1 MNPESRAQKA
11 KLSTLTW
18 SKSKMQKRVKTVF
31 SGTVQ
36 GVGFR
41 ASTESIARQ
50 YPITGY
56 VRNTPGGHVE
66 IVAEGD
72 EAAIRSFIEAIK
84 SSSLSSYIRNVKSEW
99 LDFTGEFAAFKI
111 AR

>member
-1 MNPESRAQKA
+1 
-11 KLSTLTW
+11 
-18 SKSKMQKRVKTVF
+18 MQKRVKAVF
-31 SGTVQ
+31 SGAVQ

-41 ASTESIARQ
+41 ASTESLARQ

-66 IVAEGD
+66 LVAEGEED
-72 EAAIRSFIEAIK
+72 SLRSFVEAVK
-84 SSSLSSYIRNVKSEW
+84 SSPLSSYIRNVKSEW
-99 LDFTGEFAAFKI
+99 MDMTGEFSVFKI

>member
-1 MNPESRAQKA
+1 MRKQI
-11 KLSTLTW
+11 
-18 SKSKMQKRVKTVF
+18 KTVF

-41 ASTESIARQ
+41 ASAESLARQ

-66 IVAEGD
+66 LVAEGEEESLRGFV
-72 EAAIRSFIEAIK
+72 EAVKASP
-84 SSSLSSYIRNVKSEW
+84 LSAYIRNVKSEW
-99 LDFTGEFAAFKI
+99 GDCTGQYSSFQI
-111 AR
+111 TR

>member
-1 MNPESRAQKA
+1 MNKRIKA
-11 KLSTLTW
+11 I
-18 SKSKMQKRVKTVF
+18 F

-41 ASTESIARQ
+41 ASTESLARK

-66 IVAEGD
+66 LVAEGEED
-72 EAAIRSFIEAIK
+72 SLRCFFEAVK

-99 LDFTGEFAAFKI
+99 NDCTGEFAAFKI

>member
-1 MNPESRAQKA
+1 MMNKRIKA
-11 KLSTLTW
+11 
-18 SKSKMQKRVKTVF
+18 VF

-41 ASTESIARQ
+41 ASTESLARH

-66 IVAEGD
+66 LVAEGD
-72 EAAIRSFIEAIK
+72 EDSLRSFVEAVK
-84 SSSLSSYIRNVKSEW
+84 SSSLASYIRNVKSEW
-99 LDFTGEFAAFKI
+99 DDSTGEFAAFRI
-111 AR
+111 AH